1 MSLASARSTPTLT
14 PLPEAQLRGTSCS
27 LVRYAKFGD
36 LISDRSINLKK
47 HEYEYMIKKITLK
60 FGRAEG
66 LEPQIIEAMPITVFV
81 GPNNSGKSKILSEI
95 QQFCSNGNRNSN
107 NLIIDSIELQGI
119 SDDEL
124 EVKLKRV
131 KLKPNIGETVHPE
144 HIFVGKGSS
153 RYHVSE
159 KHFINALKNPN
170 SQPTHICQWYL
181 SYNTLIL
188 NGANRINLVN
198 PQGAGNLQQP
208 AHSSFQVL
216 FRDDE
221 KRKEVRR
228 IIHDAFDQYLVVD
241 PTHLG
246 QLTLRL
252 SKTAPTDD
260 MEERGIHA
268 AAVEFHAKAMPIS
281 ESSDGVKAFTGMVTE
296 MIAGDPSVLLIDE
309 PEAFLHPSLSFKL
322 GKEMSAIM
330 SESDKRLFVSTHS
343 PNFVMGCIKSGSP
356 VNIVRMTYRNGIAT
370 ARILPNED
378 ILKLM
383 RNPLLRSTGVLSGLF
398 YEFVIVTES
407 DADRAFY
414 QEINDRL
421 LKYSRGK
428 GIPNCLFLHAQ
439 NKQTVKTIIK
449 PLRELGIPV
458 AGIVDID
465 ILKEGGTV
473 WTSFLDSGSI
483 PEIERPALAT
493 IRQALKEKF
502 DISGKNMKRDGGI
515 EILNETDQEA
525 LSNLF
530 DKLAEY
536 GLYIVPNG
544 ELESWLKSLGAS
556 GHGPYW
562 LVEIFEKMGE
572 DPSSASY
579 LKPSEEDVWLF
590 IEKISVWFLNTRKK
604 GIPK

>member
-1 MSLASARSTPTLT
+1 
-14 PLPEAQLRGTSCS
+14 
-27 LVRYAKFGD
+27 
-36 LISDRSINLKK
+36 
-47 HEYEYMIKKITLK
+47 MIKNIKLK
-60 FGRAEG
+60 FGRAQG
-66 LEPQIIEAMPITVFV
+66 LEPQTIEAMPITVFV
-81 GPNNSGKSKILSEI
+81 GPNNSGKSIILSEI
-95 QQFCSNGNRNSN
+95 QQFCSSGNRNTN

-119 SDDEL
+119 SDDEV
-124 EVKLKRV
+124 EGKVNQV
-131 KLKPNIGETVHPE
+131 KLKPNIGEAVHPE
-144 HIFVGKGSS
+144 HIFVGKGQT
-153 RYHVSE
+153 RHHVPE
-159 KHFINALKNPN
+159 QQFINSLKNPN
-170 SQPTHICQWYL
+170 DQPAHICQWYL

-198 PQGAGNLQQP
+198 QQGAGNLQQP
-208 AHSSFQVL
+208 PHSSFQVL
-216 FRDDE
+216 FRDDN

-228 IIHDAFDQYLVVD
+228 IIYDAFNQYLVVD
-241 PTHLG
+241 PTNLG
-246 QLTLRL
+246 QLNLRL
-252 SKTAPTDD
+252 SKVAPKDD

-268 AAVEFHAKAMPIS
+268 EAVEFHSNAMLIAHA
-281 ESSDGVKAFTGMVTE
+281 SDGVKAFTGMVTE
-296 MIAGDPSVLLIDE
+296 MVAGDPSVLLIDE

-322 GKEMSAIM
+322 GKEVSGIM
-330 SESDKRLFVSTHS
+330 SESHKRLFVSTHS
-343 PNFVMGCIKSGSP
+343 PNFVMGCIQSGAP
-356 VNIVRMTYRNGIAT
+356 VNIVRLTYRNGLAT
-370 ARILPNED
+370 ARILPNKD

-421 LKYSRGK
+421 LKYSSGK

-449 PLRELGIPV
+449 PLRQLGIPV

-465 ILKEGGTV
+465 VLKEGGSV

-483 PEIERPALAT
+483 PELERPALAT
-493 IRQALKEKF
+493 IRQALKAKF
-502 DISGKNMKRDGGI
+502 DASGKNMKRDGGI
-515 EILNETDQEA
+515 QILDESDQEA
-525 LSNLF
+525 LNNLF

-536 GLYIVPNG
+536 GLFIVPNG
-544 ELESWLKSLGAS
+544 ELESWLKPLGAN
-556 GHGPYW
+556 GHGPNW

-572 DPSSASY
+572 DPNSDAY

-590 IEKISVWFLNTRKK
+590 IERISTWFFNAEKK